1 MQQSTNHPT
10 DADIYTAQDISV
22 TKSLVKIGAQT
33 YATANITSV
42 TVATNLPD
50 DGGYIVLLL
59 LGVFA
64 VLGGVSYGQGV
75 LLGRLDS
82 IAMALGLAVVGVF
95 LMALAVRVKRNAK
108 PTYTLV
114 LRTSGGEVRAFTNPD
129 KESVTNLSDGILAAI
144 AAR

>member
-1 MQQSTNHPT
+1 MQQTSHEST
-10 DADIYTAQDISV
+10 DADIYSAQDISV
-22 TKSLVKIGAQT
+22 TKSLIKIGAQT

-75 LLGRLDS
+75 LLGNLDS
-82 IAMALGLAVVGVF
+82 IAKALAFAATGIF
-95 LMALAVRVKRNAK
+95 LMVIAVRVKRNAK
-108 PTYTLV
+108 PTFTLV
-114 LRTSGGEVRAFTNPD
+114 LRTSGGEVRAFTSPS
-129 KESVTNLSDGILAAI
+129 KEAVLALSDGILAAI